1 MHFNK
6 LNLNPKLLRGIADR
20 GYSDMTPVQE
30 KTLDITLR
38 GGDVAVQS
46 QTGTGKTAAFLI
58 TLFERMLAP
67 DASPGKKALIIVPTR
82 KSRSRS
88 PVKPGF

>member
-20 GYSDMTPVQE
+20 GYTDMTPVQE

-58 TLFERMLAP
+58 TLFERMLAVGSSAGEKSVDHRANPGTCGP
-67 DASPGKKALIIVPTR
+67 DRG
-82 KSRSRS
+82 
-88 PVKPGF
+88 